1 MDSSFITIV
10 LKLLAVLFLV
20 LANGFFVATEFSLVT
35 LRRTRI
41 EQLVSEGNGGARVI
55 ERIMQN
61 PNRLL
66 SATQLGVTMASLAL
80 GWVGEPTLAQV
91 IVPALDWIPGEAIQ
105 PVAHTIATIIAFAGI
120 TYFHIVIGE
129 LAPKSMALQR
139 TEGTAM
145 AIARPIDFFLTIF
158 RPIIWVLNWSG
169 RAVLNAFGLTGM
181 MGHEAVHSEEE
192 LKMILNAS
200 QEGGVLEPEETR
212 MLHRVFA
219 FTDTPVRHV
228 MIPRTEMASVP
239 ADADMDEVLQLIE
252 QTGHTRLPV
261 YEKTPDNI
269 IGMVHSK
276 DLLHLLNH
284 PLTKPFNLRDF
295 LREIYSVPE
304 GRPIDDV
311 LAEMRRR
318 HVQMMVIID
327 EYGGTAGLV
336 TLEDLLEEIVG
347 DVEDEFDPNAPQS
360 IAPQPDGSTL
370 VDGLLTLDDVNERFG
385 LGLESE
391 DYDTIGGIIFGLLGR
406 KPELGDEVRLDG
418 YLAQVAALDGL
429 RIATVRL
436 IPRPKTATEPVA
448 NEETT

>member
-91 IVPALDWIPGEAIQ
+91 IVPALEWIPGEAIQ

-318 HVQMMVIID
+318 RVQMMVIID